1 MLRGMWDLPGPG
13 LEPVS
18 LALAGGFLTTAP
30 PGKSH
35 VGPFCSKRFPILLY
49 RYRVKTTTTKTH
61 IGTLSSYGPC
71 PTSRIKRDPCCSH
84 QPVLVPFIQGG
95 MDEAR
100 SQKPGE
106 GGLSFS
112 SATSQLWHF
121 LPLGLSTLILKGG
134 CWVISKVLLELIPL
148 YYRTMFRDSGNTC
161 PSQTSD
167 SGQERVLSSTNTP
180 VPNAQP
186 LSRASSTG
194 ISISQECPV

>member
-1 MLRGMWDLPGPG
+1 M
-13 LEPVS
+13 
-18 LALAGGFLTTAP
+18 
-30 PGKSH
+30 
-35 VGPFCSKRFPILLY
+35 
-49 RYRVKTTTTKTH
+49 
-61 IGTLSSYGPC
+61 
-71 PTSRIKRDPCCSH
+71 
-84 QPVLVPFIQGG
+84 VLVPLLELNVTLAVLISRSWCPSSRVAW
-95 MDEAR
+95 MKPEAR

-167 SGQERVLSSTNTP
+167 SGQERVLSSTITP